1 VRAALGGSRL
11 RIVRQVLLESGVL
24 AVVGAAFGVGLA
36 VLGIE
41 VLLALQPGGL
51 PRIDTVRVDTAVLA
65 FTVSAAL
72 LSALLFG
79 VLPAV
84 QASRPDLAR
93 SLRDRGG
100 TGGARA
106 QALVRGTVVVLE
118 VSLSL
123 VLLIGA
129 GLMLRSFGALRAV
142 DPGFDAE
149 GVLTFG
155 VSLPNARYGSPTARA
170 AFAAQFRER
179 LNALP
184 GVQVASAALPLPL
197 AGETFN
203 GPYGTLAARGNAELF
218 RQADIRVV
226 HPGYFET
233 LRTRVLEGRA
243 FSEADQADS
252 TAVVV
257 VDGVLARR
265 AWPGESA
272 LGKRILVRFFS
283 IEHVEAEVIGVVE
296 HQRNGSLAV
305 EGRETVYWPDRF
317 AGSPGNM
324 TWLVRGTGDPARHLA
339 AARAELAALDP
350 LLPLSDVRPLT
361 DLVDRAQAAT
371 RFTLVLL
378 VIFGLTALI
387 LAVVGLYGVLSYTV
401 RQRTSEIGLRMAFG
415 ADAGAIL
422 GMVLQQGLRLTAL
435 GVVLGVAAAL
445 ALTRVLESMLVGV
458 EPTDAPTFAAT
469 VALFGAVATLA
480 CWLPARRATRV
491 SPLVALQE
499 P

>member
-1 VRAALGGSRL
+1 
-11 RIVRQVLLESGVL
+11 
-24 AVVGAAFGVGLA
+24 
-36 VLGIE
+36 
-41 VLLALQPGGL
+41 
-51 PRIDTVRVDTAVLA
+51 
-65 FTVSAAL
+65 
-72 LSALLFG
+72 
-79 VLPAV
+79 
-84 QASRPDLAR
+84 
-93 SLRDRGG
+93 
-100 TGGARA
+100 
-106 QALVRGTVVVLE
+106 
-118 VSLSL
+118 
-123 VLLIGA
+123 
-129 GLMLRSFGALRAV
+129 
-142 DPGFDAE
+142 
-149 GVLTFG
+149 
-155 VSLPNARYGSPTARA
+155 
-170 AFAAQFRER
+170 
-179 LNALP
+179 
-184 GVQVASAALPLPL
+184 
-197 AGETFN
+197 
-203 GPYGTLAARGNAELF
+203 
-218 RQADIRVV
+218 
-226 HPGYFET
+226 
-233 LRTRVLEGRA
+233 VLEGRA

-252 TAVVV
+252 TAVIV